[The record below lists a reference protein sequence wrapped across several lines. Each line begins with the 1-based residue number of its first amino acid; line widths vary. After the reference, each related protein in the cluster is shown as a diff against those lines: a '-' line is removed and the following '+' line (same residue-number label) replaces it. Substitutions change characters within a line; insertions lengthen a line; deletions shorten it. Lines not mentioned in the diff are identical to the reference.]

1 MYNDSKRK
9 LKKEKKMVDWID
21 DKEHEYG
28 DINGMIVVGNF
39 EAWFDGKNFDLDVEV
54 TFDHDVPS
62 LRLLDVREY
71 DEDSWEQIPLSV
83 DDVFLAKLLLHFENK
98 LIDLALREI

>member
-1 MYNDSKRK
+1 MLNWLDDSGI
-9 LKKEKKMVDWID
+9 VNWINED
-21 DKEHEYG
+21 DSDDDVTGSIIIE
-28 DINGMIVVGNF
+28 DF